1 MGHSMGGGI
10 AIALASLPEYQAL
23 VKDIRG
29 LILESPYIALPTP
42 IQPSRLTAAV
52 GRVAS
57 KFLPHYQLFGRVPVT
72 YYSRDPAVMRNKEED
87 ELCHATGTLEILSS
101 MMDRAA
107 NIDSGAYK
115 LSKDVTSLVLY
126 HGTGD
131 QVTSFDA
138 SKRWIERQEDIPDIT
153 FKPFEGWSHGLHC
166 DLPDNR
172 SVFAK
177 EVGDWILARSNVK
190 E

>member
-10 AIALASLPEYQAL
+10 VIALASLPEYQAL

-29 LILESPYIALPTP
+29 LLLESPYIALTAPM
-42 IQPSRLTAAV
+42 QPSRLTAV
-52 GRVAS
+52 LGRLAS
-57 KFLPHYQLFGRVPVT
+57 KILPHYQVVGKPPVT
-72 YYSRDPAVMRNKEED
+72 FYSRDPAVQKNKEED
-87 ELCHATGTLEILSS
+87 ELCYATGTLEILSS
-101 MMDRAA
+101 MIDRAA
-107 NIDSGAYK
+107 NIDSGAWK
-115 LSKDVTSLVLY
+115 LSKDVTSLVLF

-138 SKRWIERQEDIPDIT
+138 SKRWFERQQGIEDIT
-153 FKPFEGWSHGLHC
+153 FRPLEGWSHGLHC

-177 EVGDWILARSNVK
+177 EVGDWILKRSDVK